1 MRASRTPARGRALAS
16 EVVTTS
22 ESRLPR
28 AFFARPAL
36 EVAPDLLGCH
46 LTYGGV
52 TLRLTELEAYAGEV
66 DPGSHAY
73 RGVTPRTRPM
83 FGPAGFTYV
92 YFTYGHHWCVN
103 LVVGEAG
110 TASAVLV
117 RAGEVV
123 AGHHLV
129 RERRGGVR
137 ERDWARGP
145 GRLGQALALTGAH
158 SGLDF
163 CRPAIG
169 ETIDLFVCA
178 PERPV
183 PRSSV
188 RTGPRVG
195 VSGPGGD
202 ARAFPWRFWL
212 EGDPS
217 VSAYRP
223 GVVRRRTR
231 APGASGLAR

>member
-1 MRASRTPARGRALAS
+1 MDGGYGRT
-16 EVVTTS
+16 VTTAP
-22 ESRLPR
+22 ERLPR
-28 AFFARPAL
+28 EFFARRAV

-46 LTYGGV
+46 LTLGGV
-52 TLRLTELEAYAGEV
+52 TIRLTELEAYAGEL

-73 RGVTPRTRPM
+73 RGITPRTRPM

-92 YFTYGHHWCVN
+92 YFTYGNHWCLN
-103 LVVGEAG
+103 LVVGDPG
-110 TASAVLV
+110 TAAAVLV

-123 AGHHLV
+123 GGHDVVASRRAGI
-129 RERRGGVR
+129 R

-145 GRLGQALALTGAH
+145 GRLGQALGLTGAA

-169 ETIDLFVCA
+169 EPIDLRVSRVSG
-178 PERPV
+178 PLPV
-183 PRSSV
+183 GDLRA
-188 RTGPRVG
+188 GPRVG

-202 ARAFPWRFWL
+202 GTAYPWRFWID
-212 EGDPS
+212 GDPH

-223 GVVRRRTR
+223 GVVR
-231 APGASGLAR
+231 PARS